1 MIISLLSCTTNVRP
15 SFNGTKEEPE
25 VPHVVIDGCNIE
37 LVADEDGNQYLKQ
50 YTPSVCIFI
59 PFPYETSEPKDSI
72 IYYQAKK

>member
-1 MIISLLSCTTNVRP
+1 MLVIALSCKP
-15 SFNGTKEEPE
+15 SSSSIKPE